1 MEMDG
6 LEKWAV
12 NTFSRVYLHG
22 YLLPRLLALVGDQLE
37 GHGLALGA
45 GVGWETFALAER
57 FPTVTVTGVDYDP
70 DQVDRARQNLARH
83 PALSRRVSFH
93 RGDATAIA
101 FPPAT
106 FDFAYALNVLHHIA
120 GYPTV
125 MREVHWVLKP
135 GGRFFIQDLT
145 RSFFLPGVRHL
156 FPPESLFTRAE
167 LVGRLQAA
175 GFDVEAET
183 GRVVIFL
190 RARRR

>member
-1 MEMDG
+1 MDRF
-6 LEKWAV
+6 EKWAV
-12 NTFSRVYLHG
+12 NTFSRLYLHG
-22 YLLPRLLALVGDQLE
+22 YLLPRLLALVGDRLE
-37 GHGLALGA
+37 GHGLALGT

-70 DQVDRARQNLARH
+70 DQVDRARRNLADR

-101 FPPAT
+101 FPPAR

-120 GYPTV
+120 GYPAA
-125 MREVHWVLKP
+125 MREVQP

-167 LVGRLQAA
+167 LVGRLEAA
-175 GFDVEAET
+175 GFDVEAAT